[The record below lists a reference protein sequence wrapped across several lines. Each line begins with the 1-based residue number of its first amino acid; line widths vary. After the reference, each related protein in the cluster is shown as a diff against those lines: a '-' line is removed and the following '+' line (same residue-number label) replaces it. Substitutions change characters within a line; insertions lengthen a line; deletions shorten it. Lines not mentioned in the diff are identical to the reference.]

1 MDVFRSGVE
10 RRAKRVESGN
20 WSKGRG
26 EPRLR
31 DPSHE
36 TAISGKFS

>member
-1 MDVFRSGVE
+1 MDASRSGVE
-10 RRAKRVESGN
+10 RRVKRVGSGN

-26 EPRLR
+26 ESRLR
-31 DPSHE
+31 DPSDE